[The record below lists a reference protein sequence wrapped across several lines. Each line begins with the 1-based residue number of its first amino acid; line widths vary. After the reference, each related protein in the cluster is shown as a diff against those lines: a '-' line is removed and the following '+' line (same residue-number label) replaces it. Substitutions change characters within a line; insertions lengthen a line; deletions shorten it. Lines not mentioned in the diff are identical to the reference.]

1 MKKLLSLAAALTFT
15 LTACT
20 APTSDTL
27 PATPET
33 TAPEESTTTQD
44 VGSGEVRMLSA
55 ADGGIYY
62 QTFADSEVNH
72 EVDIGRNL
80 VYAVEETTGLARPAC
95 NVPGCTHD
103 SDACPAYIQGS
114 ATCYAD
120 GSEVYLY
127 ICLYKEAE
135 HTTVFRLEKI
145 NADHTQR
152 TCLADD
158 LPFGWVQPIG
168 MAADDTHLYFL
179 TTDNYSNSTMS
190 AMLLAVSKATGDM
203 QTLYQLDGLENGRGS
218 TGQVTF
224 VNLVGASGCQLYFTH
239 SERNP
244 DPNNYYNSAVQ
255 VWCYD
260 LVHRR
265 PTVRGR

>member
-1 MKKLLSLAAALTFT
+1 MNRSYLCYAKGDTMKKLLALSAILIFT

-103 SDACPAYIQGS
+103 S
-114 ATCYAD
+114 
-120 GSEVYLY
+120 
-127 ICLYKEAE
+127 
-135 HTTVFRLEKI
+135 
-145 NADHTQR
+145 
-152 TCLADD
+152 
-158 LPFGWVQPIG
+158 
-168 MAADDTHLYFL
+168 AA
-179 TTDNYSNSTMS
+179 
-190 AMLLAVSKATGDM
+190 
-203 QTLYQLDGLENGRGS
+203 
-218 TGQVTF
+218 
-224 VNLVGASGCQLYFTH
+224 
-239 SERNP
+239 
-244 DPNNYYNSAVQ
+244 
-255 VWCYD
+255 
-260 LVHRR
+260 
-265 PTVRGR
+265 

>member
-103 SDACPAYIQGS
+103 SAACPAWLEDWARTDVLVMPSGI
-114 ATCYAD
+114 
-120 GSEVYLY
+120 YLY
-127 ICLYKEAE
+127 YTGLDDVSSWEQVEKEE
-135 HTTVFRLEKI
+135 
-145 NADHTQR
+145 
-152 TCLADD
+152 
-158 LPFGWVQPIG
+158 
-168 MAADDTHLYFL
+168 TH
-179 TTDNYSNSTMS
+179 
-190 AMLLAVSKATGDM
+190 G
-203 QTLYQLDGLENGRGS
+203 
-218 TGQVTF
+218 
-224 VNLVGASGCQLYFTH
+224 
-239 SERNP
+239 
-244 DPNNYYNSAVQ
+244 
-255 VWCYD
+255 
-260 LVHRR
+260 
-265 PTVRGR
+265 